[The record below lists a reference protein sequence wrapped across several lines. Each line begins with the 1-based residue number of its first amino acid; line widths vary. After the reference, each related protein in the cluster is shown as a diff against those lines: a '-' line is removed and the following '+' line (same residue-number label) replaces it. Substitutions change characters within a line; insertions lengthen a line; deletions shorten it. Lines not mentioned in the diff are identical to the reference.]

1 MDLTRLTRVDT
12 TTWRIEPHGGMRL
25 VRFGLENHD
34 FIAALLPDRFQEAR
48 QPHWATFQFCVL
60 VSAAL
65 ASSHPPL
72 GGSRTPTRHPR

>member
-1 MDLTRLTRVDT
+1 
-12 TTWRIEPHGGMRL
+12 MRL

-60 VSAAL
+60 VSAVL
-65 ASSHPPL
+65 AANRLPP
-72 GGSRTPTRHPR
+72 GGSRTPTRRPL